1 MNRKRSPRNPRIIR
15 LLLLVAGLI
24 FVGVDASNA
33 GEARRGDPESKGAE
47 ENRSKEDGKRMRWKF
62 AGKGDEE
69 YQAYRAE
76 MNRRIDDWWKAF
88 QRDEGKIVA
97 SFKKGNDWDLPRWMA
112 EHLHTIDE
120 RIMWEYGPG
129 LKGGHRLVIT
139 PESDRFLRP
148 LVSTILER
156 APKIAGWE
164 FYPYRLAEGFGEA
177 RGMLKA
183 RDLMPI
189 EATKVRATTGKHH
202 LVDLQF
208 HSPDSSGPE
217 DREALN
223 SVFIASEVILGEEVL
238 DTWIGRL
245 TVAKKVAKEKDG
257 EAWVGL
263 DRMKAVVEEEIA
275 RIRDRLP
282 DKSAGKL
289 PDDTKWTRWN
299 LKPRKEEDYSGQQD
313 LFVGRSMLA
322 DMWTAAHSDCDFTST
337 RFTKFGELFCYV
349 KIDGSVDL
357 SGEKFA
363 DKAAIENSLDAA
375 LKASGMGAVVGGG
388 TGLRY
393 SYVDLALTDPEKGI
407 RQVVDVLRKGNMV
420 KRSWILFFDDIYSAE
435 WVGIWDDSPPPPG
448 ME

>member
-1 MNRKRSPRNPRIIR
+1 MNRNRSSRNPPIIR
-15 LLLLVAGLI
+15 LLLLMASLI
-24 FVGVDASNA
+24 FVGMDASIA
-33 GEARRGDPESKGAE
+33 GEARRGVPESNGAE
-47 ENRSKEDGKRMRWKF
+47 KNRSKEGGKGMRWKF
-62 AGKGDEE
+62 GGKGDKE

-76 MNRRIDDWWKAF
+76 MSRRIDDWWKAF
-88 QRDEGKIVA
+88 ARDEGKIVA
-97 SFKKGNDWDLPRWMA
+97 SFKKGSDWDLPRWMA
-112 EHLHTIDE
+112 EHLHAIDE

-164 FYPYRLAEGFGEA
+164 FYPYRLAEDFGEA
-177 RGMLKA
+177 RAMLKA

-189 EATKVRATTGKHH
+189 DATKVRATPGKNH
-202 LVDLQF
+202 LVDLHF
-208 HSPDSSGPE
+208 HSPDYAGPE

-223 SVFIASEVILGEEVL
+223 SVFIASEVILGEEML

-245 TVAKKVAKEKDG
+245 TVTKEKDG

-263 DRMKAVVEEEIA
+263 DRMKAVVEQEIA

-282 DKSAGKL
+282 DKPAGKL
-289 PDDTKWTRWN
+289 PDDTKWTLWN
-299 LKPRKEEDYSGQQD
+299 LKPQKEEDYSEQED
-313 LFVGRSMLA
+313 LFVGRSMLP

-349 KIDGSVDL
+349 KLDGSVDL
-357 SGEKFA
+357 PGEKFP
-363 DKAAIENSLDAA
+363 DKAAIEDALDRA
-375 LKASGMGAVVGGG
+375 LKASGAGAVVGGG

-407 RQVVDVLRKGNMV
+407 QQVVDVLRKGNVV
-420 KRSWILFFDDIYSAE
+420 KRTWILFFDDIYSAE
-435 WVGIWDDSPPPPG
+435 WVGIWDDSPAPPG